1 MSRPKNCRFVD
12 QSFIRTRFLPDST
25 PNGDIVLTADEV
37 EALKLSGEDL
47 LQIKACRMM
56 GVSRTTYARILTN
69 ACKKVADALINQKA
83 ITLTEGHHNIR
94 KIQETEK
101 MTKIIAVP
109 VEQDTANPTV
119 SGHFGKS
126 PFFAV
131 LDLENGK
138 KEFHSFDHGGCG
150 DIAFSLEKLG
160 VKAVLVK
167 GIGQKPKSVLDQL
180 GISVLLAQG
189 EDLEQ
194 VVESFKKGSSVNFEG
209 SCNHDHGN

>member
-12 QSFIRTRFLPDST
+12 RNFIGARFLPDST
-25 PNGDIVLTADEV
+25 PNGDIVVTADEV

-56 GVSRTTYARILTN
+56 GVSRTTYARILTS
-69 ACKKVADALINQKA
+69 ACKKVADALVNQKA
-83 ITLTEGHHNIR
+83 ITLAEGHHNIR
-94 KIQETEK
+94 KMQETEK
-101 MTKIIAVP
+101 MAKIIAVP
-109 VEQDTANPTV
+109 VEQDTSNPTV

-131 LDLENGK
+131 LDLESGK

-167 GIGQKPKSVLDQL
+167 GIGQRPKSVLDQL
-180 GISVLLAQG
+180 GIAVLLAQG

-194 VVESFKKGSSVNFEG
+194 VVESFKKGSSANFEG
-209 SCNHDHGN
+209 SCYHDHGN